1 MPRPKQIIKIGTWNV
16 RTMFQVGK
24 SRQVTNKMDNYSLD
38 ILGIS
43 EVRWTGFGNGK
54 LKTSDDKT
62 ILYSG
67 MDDKHERGVAFIL
80 SKAATKS
87 LIEWEPINERIIRAR
102 FFSRYIK
109 MTILQ
114 VYAPTNDADDD
125 VKDVFYNQLQ
135 REIDRTPKHDLIIL
149 MGDLNAKVGRK
160 KCEEER
166 SLGNEACGERN
177 ENGEMFVSL
186 CEINNLV
193 IGDSKFKHKE
203 IHKLTWISPDGRSQN
218 QIDHIAINSKFTR
231 SMMDVRVKRGAD
243 VSSDHHLVVMN
254 LKLRLQQCCKNKKN
268 GRAVG
273 FDTGKLKCKEIRDSF
288 ILEVK
293 NRFAALENKEEIDDM
308 NPSSHNIEEQWKE
321 FEETLQEAATVTLG
335 KRDRKKC
342 KEWISGDTWKL
353 IDYRKKLQNL
363 LSNTKSNRLHELY
376 KQQYKEANK
385 NVKRNCRKDKR
396 VYYDLL
402 AVEAQQAANVGNMKT
417 VFQITKQLS
426 GSRKKQGCNVKDKNG
441 NSLNNTQEIR
451 DRWREHF
458 NETLNIKNDPNPQ
471 FVASNVPQVGTITT
485 DEISLSEIK
494 VALKAMKSGK
504 ACGGDQIAAE
514 MLKVDTDGMAT
525 HLHGIFNTIWITEK
539 IPSRWTESII
549 VKVPKKG
556 DLSICDNAHTSK
568 NIW

>member
-1 MPRPKQIIKIGTWNV
+1 
-16 RTMFQVGK
+16 
-24 SRQVTNKMDNYSLD
+24 
-38 ILGIS
+38 
-43 EVRWTGFGNGK
+43 
-54 LKTSDDKT
+54 
-62 ILYSG
+62 
-67 MDDKHERGVAFIL
+67 
-80 SKAATKS
+80 
-87 LIEWEPINERIIRAR
+87 
-102 FFSRYIK
+102 

-177 ENGEMFVSL
+177 ENGEMFVTL

-193 IGDSKFKHKE
+193 IGGSKFKHKE

-254 LKLRLQQCCKNKKN
+254 LKLRLQQCSKN

-417 VFQITKQLS
+417 VFQITK
-426 GSRKKQGCNVKDKNG
+426 
-441 NSLNNTQEIR
+441 
-451 DRWREHF
+451 
-458 NETLNIKNDPNPQ
+458 
-471 FVASNVPQVGTITT
+471 
-485 DEISLSEIK
+485 
-494 VALKAMKSGK
+494 
-504 ACGGDQIAAE
+504 
-514 MLKVDTDGMAT
+514 
-525 HLHGIFNTIWITEK
+525 
-539 IPSRWTESII
+539 
-549 VKVPKKG
+549 
-556 DLSICDNAHTSK
+556 
-568 NIW
+568 